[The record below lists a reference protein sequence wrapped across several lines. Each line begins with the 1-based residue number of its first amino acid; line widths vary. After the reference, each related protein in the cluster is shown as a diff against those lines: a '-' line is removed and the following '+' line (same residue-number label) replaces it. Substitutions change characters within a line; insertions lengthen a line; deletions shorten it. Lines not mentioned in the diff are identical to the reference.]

1 MQRHRVGLHT
11 VACGD
16 HVLTCLELK
25 APAVPPTDHPLALSI
40 ALLAEFNAAVRALI
54 MEGVEG
60 SVVMND
66 ENVEGPLYSA

>member
-25 APAVPPTDHPLALSI
+25 APAVPSTDHPFTLSI
-40 ALLAEFNAAVRALI
+40 ALLAEFNAAVRALVV
-54 MEGVEG
+54 EGVEG
-60 SVVMND
+60 AVVMND
-66 ENVEGPLYSA
+66 EDVERPL